1 MVKWGSIG
9 VKWMMVV
16 IFSFQILVQSS
27 AKSDETDQMKKRSK
41 KCLDRLVMCKKNE
54 ECASL
59 RREVKRKCSF
69 VEHRCKASHNHLDQC
84 FSDIERLQKFFGASC
99 TCLSYPLK
107 KLPKCTDVYNMIFA
121 NPCYDRGLSFR
132 EDARRLAA
140 VTMRAAVSTDI
151 DDVADD
157 VISDT
162 PRFDVTNHANG
173 RNPIKNSEV
182 STTESPKRHPVD
194 DVQIKKPDVT
204 SSDDI
209 TEEQLEYI
217 DDLLFSNMHY
227 DVYQN
232 FLPRSRDP
240 ISPTDREAAEVAAE
254 VMKETTQQNVDY
266 DVTEMEYEENLPDVI
281 KPESDPVKH
290 DDGRCV
296 INIALISCG
305 LVIIVFVAFV
315 GVYVFRKNTRE
326 GGISRNI
333 FKSSCR
339 SGFKYKPGHPQK
351 TADV

>member
-9 VKWMMVV
+9 VKWMMVI
-16 IFSFQILVQSS
+16 IFSFQILAQSS
-27 AKSDETDQMKKRSK
+27 AKSDETEQMKKRSK

-84 FSDIERLQKFFGASC
+84 FSDIEHLQKFFGASC

-121 NPCYDRGLSFR
+121 NPCY
-132 EDARRLAA
+132 
-140 VTMRAAVSTDI
+140 
-151 DDVADD
+151 
-157 VISDT
+157 DT

-266 DVTEMEYEENLPDVI
+266 DVTEMEYEENLPEVI
-281 KPESDPVKH
+281 KPEPDPVKH

-305 LVIIVFVAFV
+305 LVIIVFVALV